1 MATLRFVN
9 GIFLTSLLGFLGSY
23 AVAAGLIRIA
33 QGQTPSALDVLA
45 TPWREAH
52 WALPVG
58 FLLSAIGVLGFM
70 AGVLPALLAEILLL
84 VAGPVAAVE
93 HSGAFAT
100 LTRAWNLA
108 EGHRLRAA
116 GLYGFVMLGVV
127 ATSLPLAASEAP
139 ESVSILTF
147 TALLQGLV
155 AYFGDTLVF
164 LFYADLRVRKES
176 FDLELLART
185 VEGETPPD
193 DPAP

>member
-100 LTRAWNLA
+100 L
-108 EGHRLRAA
+108 
-116 GLYGFVMLGVV
+116 MLGVV

-185 VEGETPPD
+185 VEGEAPPD
-193 DPAP
+193 DPGA